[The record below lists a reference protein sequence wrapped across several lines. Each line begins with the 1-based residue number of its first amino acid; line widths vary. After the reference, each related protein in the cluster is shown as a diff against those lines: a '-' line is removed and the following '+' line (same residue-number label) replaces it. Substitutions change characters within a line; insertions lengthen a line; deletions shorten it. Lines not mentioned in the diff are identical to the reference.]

1 MTKLTIKTS
10 TRLLLAATL
19 LANASVAA
27 ADPDDTA
34 AGALKHGQTA
44 LRAGRV
50 HEACQAFEASEK
62 LDAKIDTELDL
73 ADCYEQDGKLMA
85 AAKLYRAAAEKD
97 SNAARAKTSSEKAA
111 RLETLA
117 PKLRFAINPRPDGLV
132 IKVDGVEVA
141 NTGDIR
147 VDVGPHEV
155 TATAPGYEGHAS
167 APVDRPHGT
176 VDVIIRMQPRADAA
190 PAPTPAP
197 TPAPAPT
204 PGPTETEP
212 AATPAPTPMLTDTE
226 PVDHRKRNGV
236 IAASAGVALLIGTAV
251 VYEVS
256 AGKFD
261 DEHKLCPNSKCASE
275 ADLTKAKSQLSDG
288 HTLRGVSIGM
298 GIGGGA
304 LLVAG
309 AYLLLTPHHKESS
322 HVTLHVGHDSA
333 VLAYIGRF

>member
-1 MTKLTIKTS
+1 MTKLSIKTS

-19 LANASVAA
+19 LANASVAG

-34 AGALKHGQTA
+34 TGARKHGQTA

-62 LDAKIDTELDL
+62 LDSKIDTELDL

-97 SNAARAKTSSEKAA
+97 SNAGRAKTSSDKAM

-176 VDVIIRMQPRADAA
+176 VDVIIRMQPHAEAA
-190 PAPTPAP
+190 PAPSPAPTPAP
-197 TPAPAPT
+197 TPPPLDKADP
-204 PGPTETEP
+204 EP
-212 AATPAPTPMLTDTE
+212 ATTTMPLVTDTE
-226 PVDHRKRNGV
+226 PTDHRKRNGV
-236 IAASAGVALLIGTAV
+236 IAASAGVVLLIGTAV

-261 DEHKLCPNSKCASE
+261 DEHTLCPNSKCATE

-304 LLVAG
+304 LLIAG

-322 HVTLHVGHDSA
+322 HVTLHVGHDSTG
-333 VLAYIGRF
+333 LAYTGSF

>member
-1 MTKLTIKTS
+1 MTKLSIKTT

-19 LANASVAA
+19 LADASVAG

-34 AGALKHGQTA
+34 AGALEHGQIA

-62 LDAKIDTELDL
+62 LDAKIATELDL

-85 AAKLYRAAAEKD
+85 AARLYRAAAEKD
-97 SNAARAKTSSEKAA
+97 SNAGRAKTSSEKAA

-117 PKLRFAINPRPDGLV
+117 PKLRFAINPRPEGLV

-141 NTGDIR
+141 STGDIR

-176 VDVIIRMQPRADAA
+176 VDVIIRMQPRAE
-190 PAPTPAP
+190 PAPAP
-197 TPAPAPT
+197 TPAPAPPPAPPDT
-204 PGPTETEP
+204 TEP
-212 AATPAPTPMLTDTE
+212 AATPAPAPRLTDTE
-226 PVDHRKRNGV
+226 PTDHRKRYGV
-236 IAASAGVALLIGTAV
+236 IAGGVGVAALIGTAV
-251 VYEVS
+251 VYELS

-261 DEHKLCPNSKCASE
+261 DEHTLCPDSKCATA
-275 ADLTKAKSQLSDG
+275 ADLTKARSQLSDG
-288 HTLRGVSIGM
+288 HTLRGVAIGM
-298 GIGGGA
+298 GIGSGV
-304 LLVAG
+304 LIVAG
-309 AYLLLTPHHKESS
+309 AYLLLAPHHKESS
-322 HVTLHVGHDSA
+322 HVTLHVGHDDTG
-333 VLAYIGRF
+333 LAYTGSF